1 MAKLT
6 RDEVAVY
13 IFALRYA
20 MKRRTYALSLVTYCM
35 EKYIKDFSVY
45 DLRQVIQESEQ
56 VLEINDM
63 KKIMDDCDVDM
74 HKRLQRMCKA
84 ELERRGE
91 A

>member
-6 RDEVAVY
+6 RDEVSVY

-20 MKRRTYALSLVTYCM
+20 MKRRTYALSLVTCCM
-35 EKYIKDFSVY
+35 EKCIKDFSVH

-63 KKIMDDCDVDM
+63 KKIIDDCDVDM
-74 HKRLQRMCKA
+74 HKRLQRMCKT
-84 ELERRGE
+84 ELERRDE